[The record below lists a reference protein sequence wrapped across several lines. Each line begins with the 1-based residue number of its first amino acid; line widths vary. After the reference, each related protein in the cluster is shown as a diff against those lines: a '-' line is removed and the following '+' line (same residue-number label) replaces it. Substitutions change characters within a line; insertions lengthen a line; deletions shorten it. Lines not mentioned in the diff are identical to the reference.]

1 MPRNLQITLA
11 ILAVAVIIGLI
22 SLRGLQNHVKRL
34 AQTTTTEEQARR
46 DLLKPSTS
54 SPTDVPAEAKIF
66 WANGPEQ
73 IVPIRVVLPLS
84 AEPVKRARQVI
95 DALILQPPTPEQRT
109 LPDDATLLGFYILP
123 DGTAVADFS
132 DTLSTGTAS
141 GILSEMQAVNSIART
156 LESNVSNL
164 RRLKILIHGQEV
176 DTLAGHVDLTGFFD
190 LNSSAPAGS
199 PNTPG
204 GISLPTTKPAPTA
217 QSLPANPAAKRPH

>member
-1 MPRNLQITLA
+1 VPRNLRITLA

-22 SLRGLQNHVKRL
+22 SLRSLQNRVKHL
-34 AQTTTTEEQARR
+34 AQTTTSEEQARR

-54 SPTDVPAEAKIF
+54 TPTDVVAEAKVF
-66 WANGPEQ
+66 WADGPERITPTQ
-73 IVPIRVVLPLS
+73 VVLPLS

-95 DALILQPPTPEQRT
+95 DALILQAPTPEQRT
-109 LPDDATLLGFYILP
+109 LPADATLLGFYILP

-132 DTLSTGTAS
+132 DTLSTGTPS

-156 LESNVSNL
+156 LESNVSNV

-190 LNSSAPAGS
+190 LNSAAPSPPPNAPAEIPPQTS
-199 PNTPG
+199 Q
-204 GISLPTTKPAPTA
+204 PAPT
-217 QSLPANPAAKRPH
+217 PP

>member
-84 AEPVKRARQVI
+84 AEPVKRARQLI

-190 LNSSAPAGS
+190 LNSSMPAGL

-204 GISLPTTKPAPTA
+204 GVSLPTSQPAPTA
-217 QSLPANPAAKRPH
+217 EPPTASPAAKHPR